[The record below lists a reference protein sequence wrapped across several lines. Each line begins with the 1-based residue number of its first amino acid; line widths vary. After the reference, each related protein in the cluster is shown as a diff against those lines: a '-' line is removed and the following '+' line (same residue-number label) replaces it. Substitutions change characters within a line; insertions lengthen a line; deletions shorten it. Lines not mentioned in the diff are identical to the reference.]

1 MVSSSGNGEDFLGAP
16 ETREITEL
24 PAAWSG
30 GDEAACA
37 QLVPLVYAARSR
49 LRQKHGSDAPVVTL
63 EDAPALSASPA
74 ADFVALDAG
83 TKAAKAWPYAQFN
96 RGEGGAPLGERI
108 CKPGSLDE

>member
-1 MVSSSGNGEDFLGAP
+1 MGSSSGYGEDFLGAP
-16 ETREITEL
+16 KTREITEM

-30 GDEAACA
+30 GDEAAFA

-49 LRQKHGSDAPVVTL
+49 LRQKRASDALVGSL
-63 EDAPALSASPA
+63 EDTPALSASPA
-74 ADFVALDAG
+74 AHFLALDAG
-83 TKAAKAWPYAQFN
+83 TKAAKAWPYSQLN